1 MGSEMC
7 IRDSFLGLGAS
18 DASGAIRNY
27 ANRRFLAWS
36 SQFVVQGFAKSELVC
51 LVTAT
56 VGRVGRFDMGIK
68 YPKVEFR
75 GHWPL
80 RL

>member
-1 MGSEMC
+1 MG
-7 IRDSFLGLGAS
+7 
-18 DASGAIRNY
+18 
-27 ANRRFLAWS
+27 FLARS

-68 YPKVEFR
+68 YPKAEFR

-80 RL
+80 RLRLVLLVTRTAGSR